1 MYKTAHARSTYAL
14 SLRQH
19 KQRPRD
25 WATRDM
31 EHDGCMHAQYSCACC
46 DSDARLSKASRL
58 AGGRVRCIHS
68 LQEDSDAEREAA
80 VVALVEPLAVLE
92 PARSNR
98 EGRVRVGRG
107 ASEGRVRDEWVR
119 RPDRCA
125 WGDGWRAHCCRQDV
139 ASSELTLGVHS
150 FRLLCAP
157 ISSISFSSLA
167 SISSSCAGGGT
178 ARGLAHAVL
187 RLCWEGG
194 HARFCGRAPA
204 RPCRGWCPA

>member
-1 MYKTAHARSTYAL
+1 MGLGIYACMYTPVHARSTYAL

-31 EHDGCMHAQYSCACC
+31 EHDGCMHAQYTCACC

-107 ASEGRVRDEWVR
+107 ASE
-119 RPDRCA
+119 
-125 WGDGWRAHCCRQDV
+125 
-139 ASSELTLGVHS
+139 
-150 FRLLCAP
+150 
-157 ISSISFSSLA
+157 
-167 SISSSCAGGGT
+167 
-178 ARGLAHAVL
+178 
-187 RLCWEGG
+187 
-194 HARFCGRAPA
+194 
-204 RPCRGWCPA
+204 

>member
-1 MYKTAHARSTYAL
+1 MGLGIYACMYTPVHARSTYAL

-31 EHDGCMHAQYSCACC
+31 EHDGCMHAQYCACC
-46 DSDARLSKASRL
+46 DSAPLSKASRL

-107 ASEGRVRDEWVR
+107 ASERVR
-119 RPDRCA
+119 
-125 WGDGWRAHCCRQDV
+125 
-139 ASSELTLGVHS
+139 
-150 FRLLCAP
+150 
-157 ISSISFSSLA
+157 
-167 SISSSCAGGGT
+167 GG
-178 ARGLAHAVL
+178 
-187 RLCWEGG
+187 
-194 HARFCGRAPA
+194 
-204 RPCRGWCPA
+204 

>member
-1 MYKTAHARSTYAL
+1 
-14 SLRQH
+14 
-19 KQRPRD
+19 
-25 WATRDM
+25 
-31 EHDGCMHAQYSCACC
+31 MHAQYSCACC

-80 VVALVEPLAVLE
+80 IVALVEPLAVLE

-167 SISSSCAGGGT
+167 SISSSCAGGVT
-178 ARGLAHAVL
+178 ARGLLLALVEVGAQVDELVRPQVDDAVVHL
-187 RLCWEGG
+187 LVVVLAALLGHLWPAEGVG
-194 HARFCGRAPA
+194 S
-204 RPCRGWCPA
+204 